1 MPVSARALAAALA
14 AALLLGAG
22 HSRAQQAP
30 PPPPVPVP
38 AGDTMVSLDF
48 QDADIT
54 EVISTI
60 AKATGKNFLYDDRV
74 RGRVTV
80 ISPEPV
86 TVDEAYR
93 VFESILAVKGFTTV
107 PAPGGVLKILPLRDA
122 KENPI
127 ETVVGERPTE
137 NRDTFITRLLPLH
150 YVKADAI
157 GDTLKPLVS
166 KEATVIPYGPTNTLI
181 LTDSAANIRRLANII
196 SEIDVSTYQQQIKL
210 IPIQYADASQLTQ
223 QLTQIFN
230 EDSGGG
236 APGQPGLRRAR
247 AVTQTPN
254 PAVPGVPGAESTG
267 VSEGEPRFIPDDRT
281 NSIVVIATKSIL
293 HEVERIITLLDYKRK
308 GAGRIHVYRL
318 KNADADEIAQTL
330 SSLASGSAGGGL
342 RPTGGGLG
350 GGLGGTRRTSLT
362 GLGGT
367 SQSPAGSALGG
378 LGTSGLSAGQASAVA
393 ELGDG
398 VRITADAPT
407 NSLIIQASAEAFAT
421 ISEVIDALDVR
432 RPQVMVEAL
441 IMEVNATPTQDLGAG
456 WITNMATKDGSI
468 IGIGSESPNGDS
480 ATGLTSGVAADLANG
495 LSNPGRFT
503 TALLGKTITIPNPDP
518 NAPAG
523 STIKVPV
530 IQGVITASAT
540 EQNANIISAPTILT
554 ADKKE
559 AEIVVGQNIPVPT
572 SRLQAA
578 TPTTDPNNPF
588 QTSQNIARQD
598 VGVTLRVTP
607 QISEG
612 DTVRLNVFQEISEVA
627 ANDSTLGPTTT
638 NRKVEN
644 TVYVRD
650 GEAVMIGGILSEL
663 QNSNENKVPWLGDI
677 PILGWAFKGTHEDG
691 RKTNLLVLLTP
702 RIVRD
707 PQDLERLT
715 VENRERFKSASAPA
729 IDLTTEEKEER
740 RKALEAGIPLPIDPN
755 PVRRE
760 LERHDQKYPVETLPQ
775 LREDAVQREQH
786 REQEIESLKKKEASG
801 SYLVQVAHFS
811 SAEEAV
817 ALLQKLMADGYDGTV
832 LSQSEQGE
840 TTHWVQL
847 GPYTNEAKAQSVA
860 RDLTASRGLPALVVV
875 AP

>member
-1 MPVSARALAAALA
+1 MHLVRAFALASALLAAALF
-14 AALLLGAG
+14 AALPSA
-22 HSRAQQAP
+22 RAQAAP
-30 PPPPVPVP
+30 PS
-38 AGDTMVSLDF
+38 GDTLVSLDF

-86 TVDEAYR
+86 SVDEAYR

-127 ETVVGERPTE
+127 ETVGGEHTPE

-157 GDTLKPLVS
+157 SETIKPLVS
-166 KEATVIPYGPTNTLI
+166 KEASVIPYGQTNTLI
-181 LTDSAANIRRLANII
+181 ITDAAANIRRLTEII
-196 SEIDVSTYQQQIKL
+196 GQIDVSTYQEQIKL
-210 IPIQYADASQLTQ
+210 IPIQYAGATQLTQ
-223 QLTQIFN
+223 QLQLIFG
-230 EDSGGG
+230 DDGGG
-236 APGQPGLRRAR
+236 TPGQPGVRRAR
-247 AVTQTPN
+247 AVQQPN
-254 PAVPGVPGAESTG
+254 PGIPGVPGADSLG
-267 VSEGEPRFIPDDRT
+267 AGASEPRFIPDERT
-281 NSIVVIATKSIL
+281 NSIVVIATKAILQSI
-293 HEVERIITLLDYKRK
+293 ERIIALLDYKRK

-330 SSLASGSAGGGL
+330 SSLASGGSGGGASGV
-342 RPTGGGLG
+342 RSST
-350 GGLGGTRRTSLT
+350 TRTSLT

-367 SQSPAGSALGG
+367 SQNAAGSALGG
-378 LGTSGLSAGQASAVA
+378 LSGLAGGGGAAGASAVA
-393 ELGDG
+393 DLGDG
-398 VRITADAPT
+398 VRVTADAPT
-407 NSLIIQASAEAFAT
+407 NSLIIQASAEAYAT
-421 ISEVIDALDVR
+421 LSEVIEALDTR

-441 IMEVNATPTQDLGAG
+441 IMEVNATPANDLGAA
-456 WITNMATKDGSI
+456 WITTMATKDGST
-468 IGIGSESPNGDS
+468 IGIGSENSS
-480 ATGLTSGVAADLANG
+480 AASSTSAAAIAAG
-495 LSNPGRFT
+495 LSNPT
-503 TALLGKTITIPNPDP
+503 TFAAALLGKTVSIPDP
-518 NAPAG
+518 NSPG
-523 STIKVPV
+523 SFIQVPW
-530 IQGVITASAT
+530 IRALITASESDKNT
-540 EQNANIISAPTILT
+540 NIISAPTILT

-578 TPTTDPNNPF
+578 GTTTDPNNPF
-588 QTSQNIARQD
+588 QTSQNISRQD

-612 DTVRLNVFQEISEVA
+612 DTVRLNVFQEISEVVPGSGA
-627 ANDSTLGPTTT
+627 ASDLGPTTT

-650 GEAVMIGGILSEL
+650 GEAVMIGGILSDILHDDE
-663 QNSNENKVPWLGDI
+663 SKVPWLGDI
-677 PILGWAFKGTHEDG
+677 PILGWLFKGTHNDG
-691 RKTNLLVLLTP
+691 RKINLIIILTP
-702 RIVRD
+702 RIVRT
-707 PQDLERLT
+707 PEDLERLT
-715 VENRERFKSASAPA
+715 VENRERFRSASAPG
-729 IDLTTEEKEER
+729 IDLSDAEKEER

-760 LERHDQKYPVETLPQ
+760 LERHDQRYPVEDLPQ
-775 LREDAVQREQH
+775 LRDESTAREKA
-786 REQEIESLKKKEASG
+786 REEEIESLKKKEAAG

-811 SAEEAV
+811 SAEDAV
-817 ALLQKLMADGYDGTV
+817 ALLQKLIADGYDGTV

-847 GPYTNEAKAQSVA
+847 GPYTNEARAQTVA
-860 RDLTASRGLPALVVV
+860 RDLNASRGLQALVVV
-875 AP
+875 EP

>member
-1 MPVSARALAAALA
+1 MHLARALALAPGLLAVALFA
-14 AALLLGAG
+14 AAPSA
-22 HSRAQQAP
+22 RAQGASP
-30 PPPPVPVP
+30 S
-38 AGDTMVSLDF
+38 ADTLVSLDF

-86 TVDEAYR
+86 SVDEAYR

-127 ETVVGERPTE
+127 ETVGGEHAAE

-157 GDTLKPLVS
+157 SETIKPLVS
-166 KEATVIPYGPTNTLI
+166 KEASVIPYGQTNTLI
-181 LTDSAANIRRLANII
+181 ITDAAANIRRLTEII
-196 SEIDVSTYQQQIKL
+196 DQIDVSTYQEQIKL
-210 IPIQYADASQLTQ
+210 IPIQFADATQLTQ
-223 QLTQIFN
+223 QLQQIFGD
-230 EDSGGG
+230 EGGSSG

-247 AVTQTPN
+247 AAQQPN
-254 PAVPGVPGAESTG
+254 PGIPGVPGADSVG
-267 VSEGEPRFIPDDRT
+267 AGASEPRFIPDERT
-281 NSIVVIATKSIL
+281 NSIVVIATKTILQSI
-293 HEVERIITLLDYKRK
+293 ERIIALLDYKRK

-330 SSLASGSAGGGL
+330 SSLASGSPGGG
-342 RPTGGGLG
+342 
-350 GGLGGTRRTSLT
+350 GTSGIRSSTTRTSLT

-367 SQSPAGSALGG
+367 SQNPAGSALSGITGG
-378 LGTSGLSAGQASAVA
+378 GGGSSAVA
-393 ELGDG
+393 DLGDG

-407 NSLIIQASAEAFAT
+407 NSLIIQANAEAYAT
-421 ISEVIDALDVR
+421 ISEVIEALDVR

-441 IMEVNATPTQDLGAG
+441 IMEVNVNPAQDLGAG
-456 WITNMATKDGSI
+456 WIYNTKVNKNIVGV
-468 IGIGSESPNGDS
+468 GSESPNGTS
-480 ATGLTSGVAADLANG
+480 SSGLTSGTMADLVTG

-503 TALLGKTITIPNPDP
+503 AALLGRTISMTDPNDPTKTIQ
-518 NAPAG
+518 
-523 STIKVPV
+523 VPV
-530 IQGVITASAT
+530 IRAIVTASQT
-540 EQNANIISAPTILT
+540 DSAPTILT

-578 TPTTDPNNPF
+578 STTTDPNNPF

-612 DTVRLNVFQEISEVA
+612 DTVRLNIFQEISEVKSS
-627 ANDSTLGPTTT
+627 DSTLGPTTT

-644 TVYVRD
+644 TVFVRD
-650 GEAVMIGGILSEL
+650 GEAVMIGGILSDV
-663 QNSNENKVPWLGDI
+663 QNESENKVPWLGDI
-677 PILGWAFKGTHEDG
+677 PILGWAFKGTHSDA
-691 RKTNLLVLLTP
+691 RKINLLVVLTP

-707 PQDLERLT
+707 PQDLERIT
-715 VENRERFKSASAPA
+715 VESRERFKSASAPA
-729 IDLTTEEKEER
+729 VDLSDEEKEER

-760 LERHDQKYPVETLPQ
+760 LERHDQRYPVEQLPE
-775 LREDAVQREQH
+775 LREQSLAREKA
-786 REQEIESLKKKEASG
+786 REEEIETLKKKEAAG

-811 SAEEAV
+811 SAEDAV
-817 ALLQKLMADGYDGTV
+817 ALLQKLIGDGYDGTV
-832 LSQSEQGE
+832 FSQSEQGQ

-847 GPYTNEAKAQSVA
+847 GPYTNEAKAQTVA
-860 RDLTASRGLPALVVV
+860 RDLNASRGLQALVVIE
-875 AP
+875 P

>member
-1 MPVSARALAAALA
+1 MPVARRFL
-14 AALLLGAG
+14 ALLCLLALVAG
-22 HSRAQQAP
+22 NGQSLAQQAP
-30 PPPPVPVP
+30 PPPPAS
-38 AGDTMVSLDF
+38 AGGETMVSLDF

-86 TVDEAYR
+86 TTDEAYR
-93 VFESILAVKGFTTV
+93 VFESILSVKGFTTV
-107 PAPGGVLKILPLRDA
+107 PAPGGVMKILPLRDA

-127 ETVVGERPTE
+127 DTVTGERTTE

-150 YVKADAI
+150 YVKAEAI
-157 GDTLKPLVS
+157 SDTIKPLVS
-166 KEATVIPYGPTNTLI
+166 KEASVIPYGQTNTLI
-181 LTDSAANIRRLANII
+181 ITDAAANIRRLTEII
-196 SEIDVSTYQQQIKL
+196 AQIDVSTYQEQIKL
-210 IPIQYADASQLTQ
+210 IPIQFADAQQLTQ
-223 QLTQIFN
+223 QLQQIFGD
-230 EDSGGG
+230 EGGSSSPG

-247 AVTQTPN
+247 AAVQQPN
-254 PAVPGVPGAESTG
+254 PGVPGVPGGDVVGPGAS
-267 VSEGEPRFIPDDRT
+267 EPRFIPDERT
-281 NSIVVIATKSIL
+281 NAIVVIATKSVL
-293 HEVERIITLLDYKRK
+293 HEIERIITLLDFKRK

-330 SSLASGSAGGGL
+330 SSLATGQPGAGGGSFN
-342 RPTGGGLG
+342 RSGTG
-350 GGLGGTRRTSLT
+350 TTRTSLT

-367 SQSPAGSALGG
+367 SQNAAGSSLGGGALGS
-378 LGTSGLSAGQASAVA
+378 SGLTGGGSSTVA

-407 NSLIIQASAEAFAT
+407 NSLIILASAEAFAT
-421 ISEVIDALDVR
+421 LSEVIDALDVR

-441 IMEVNATPTQDLGAG
+441 IMEVNSNPSQDLGLG
-456 WITNMATKDGSI
+456 WIANMKTKDGGVL
-468 IGIGSESPNGDS
+468 GIGSESPNGAS
-480 ATGLTSGVAADLANG
+480 ASGLTSATSADLANG

-503 TALLGKTITIPNPDP
+503 AALLGKTIAITDP
-518 NAPAG
+518 NG
-523 STIKVPV
+523 VVHNVPV
-530 IQGVITASAT
+530 IQGLITASAS
-540 EQNANIISAPTILT
+540 EGNVNIISAPTILT

-578 TPTTDPNNPF
+578 STTTDPNNPF

-612 DTVRLNVFQEISEVA
+612 DTVRLNVFQEISEVQP
-627 ANDSTLGPTTT
+627 DPDPTLGPTTT

-650 GEAVMIGGILSEL
+650 GEAVMIGGILSDK
-663 QNSNENKVPWLGDI
+663 QNDSENKVPWLGDI
-677 PILGWAFKGTHEDG
+677 PILGWAFKGTHTDN
-691 RKTNLLVLLTP
+691 RKINLLVILTP

-707 PQDLERLT
+707 PLDLERLT

-729 IDLTTEEKEER
+729 IDLTPEEKEER

-760 LERHDQKYPVETLPQ
+760 LERHDQRYPVEQLPE
-775 LREDAVQREQH
+775 LRDQSIQREKD
-786 REQEIESLKKKEASG
+786 RALEIESLKKKEASG
-801 SYLVQVAHFS
+801 SYLVQVAHFA
-811 SAEEAV
+811 SAQEAV
-817 ALLQKLMADGYDGTV
+817 DLLQKLIADGYDGTV
-832 LSQSEQGE
+832 FSQSEQGE

-847 GPYTNEAKAQSVA
+847 GPYTSEAKAQAIA
-860 RDLTASRGLPALVVV
+860 RDLSASKGLSALVVV
-875 AP
+875 EP

>member
-1 MPVSARALAAALA
+1 MHLGRASLARVLAAAVLLA
-14 AALLLGAG
+14 GAVA
-22 HSRAQQAP
+22 RAQNSP
-30 PPPPVPVP
+30 PPPP
-38 AGDTMVSLDF
+38 AGAGGETLVSLDF

-54 EVISTI
+54 EVISSI

-127 ETVVGERPTE
+127 NTVTGGEQAE

-157 GDTLKPLVS
+157 SDTLKPLVS
-166 KEATVIPYGPTNTLI
+166 KEASVIAYGPTNTLI
-181 LTDSAANIRRLANII
+181 ITDSSANIVRLSEII
-196 SEIDVSTYQQQIKL
+196 DQIDVSTYQEQVKL
-210 IPIQYADASQLTQ
+210 IPIQYADAQALTQ
-223 QLTQIFN
+223 QLQAIFTEQGAN
-230 EDSGGG
+230 GPGGNRG
-236 APGQPGLRRAR
+236 VR
-247 AVTQTPN
+247 AVAAPQPA
-254 PAVPGVPGAESTG
+254 AVPGVPGSDTVIGSA
-267 VSEGEPRFIPDDRT
+267 GEPRFIPDIRT
-281 NSIVVIATKSIL
+281 NSIVVIATKAVL
-293 HEVERIITLLDYKRK
+293 HEIERIVGLLDYKRK

-330 SSLASGSAGGGL
+330 SSLASGTPGGGRL
-342 RPTGGGLG
+342 GGGLG
-350 GGLGGTRRTSLT
+350 GGTTRTSLT
-362 GLGGT
+362 GGLGG
-367 SQSPAGSALGG
+367 SGLSGLGGQSGTNPAGSALGG
-378 LGTSGLSAGQASAVA
+378 LGGGLGGSSAVA

-398 VRITADAPT
+398 VRVTSDPPT

-421 ISEVIDALDVR
+421 ISEVIEALDVR

-441 IMEVNATPTQDLGAG
+441 VMEVDATPSNDLGAA
-456 WITNMATKDGSI
+456 WITSMATKDGSSVSVGSSNGI
-468 IGIGSESPNGDS
+468 DPNTIAAIGSIAQGGASVGNF
-480 ATGLTSGVAADLANG
+480 AA
-495 LSNPGRFT
+495 
-503 TALLGKTITIPNPDP
+503 ALLGRTVSIPDP
-518 NAPAG
+518 NNPG
-523 STIKVPV
+523 QFIQVPWIRALV
-530 IQGVITASAT
+530 TAAESR
-540 EQNANIISAPTILT
+540 QDINIISAPTILT

-578 TPTTDPNNPF
+578 AATTDPNNPF

-612 DTVRLNVFQEISEVA
+612 DTVRLNVYQEISQVHS
-627 ANDSTLGPTTT
+627 NDSTLGPTTT

-650 GEAVMIGGILSEL
+650 GEAVMIGGILSDN
-663 QNSNENKVPWLGDI
+663 QNETESKVPWLGDI
-677 PILGWAFKGTHEDG
+677 PFLGWAFKGTHSDAS
-691 RKTNLLVLLTP
+691 KINLFIVLTP

-707 PQDLERLT
+707 PDDLQRLT
-715 VENRERFKSASAPA
+715 VENRERFRSASAPA
-729 IDLTTEEKEER
+729 LDLSDQDKEER
-740 RKALEAGIPLPIDPN
+740 AKALQAGVPLPIDPN

-760 LERHDQKYPVETLPQ
+760 LERHDQRYPVEELPA
-775 LREDAVQREQH
+775 LRQEAIDHEKQRSS
-786 REQEIESLKKKEASG
+786 EIEEMKKKEAAG
-801 SYLVQVAHFS
+801 SYLVQVAHFA

-817 ALLQKLMADGYDGTV
+817 ALLQKLISQGYDGTV
-832 LSQSEQGE
+832 FSQSQQGE
-840 TTHWVQL
+840 TIHWVQL
-847 GPYTNEAKAQSVA
+847 GPYTNQAKAQAVA
-860 RDLTASRGLPALVVV
+860 RDVNASQGLQSLVVIE
-875 AP
+875 P

>member
-1 MPVSARALAAALA
+1 MSLVRTLALSALAALLVATA
-14 AALLLGAG
+14 AQA
-22 HSRAQQAP
+22 QAP
-30 PPPPVPVP
+30 AP
-38 AGDTMVSLDF
+38 AASPTGETLVSLDF

-127 ETVVGERPTE
+127 ETVGGERTAE

-150 YVKADAI
+150 YVKADQI
-157 GDTLKPLVS
+157 SETIKPLVS
-166 KEATVIPYGPTNTLI
+166 KEASVIPYGQTNTLI
-181 LTDSAANIRRLANII
+181 ITDAAANIRRLTEII
-196 SEIDVSTYQQQIKL
+196 AQIDVSTYQEQIKL
-210 IPIQYADASQLTQ
+210 IPIQFADATQLTQ
-223 QLTQIFN
+223 QLQQIFTD
-230 EDSGGG
+230 EGGG
-236 APGQPGLRRAR
+236 GSPGQPGLRRAR
-247 AVTQTPN
+247 AAVQQPN
-254 PAVPGVPGAESTG
+254 PGIPGVPAGDSVGAGAS
-267 VSEGEPRFIPDDRT
+267 EPRFIPDERT
-281 NSIVVIATKSIL
+281 NSIVVIATKTILQSI
-293 HEVERIITLLDYKRK
+293 ERIIALLDYKRK

-330 SSLASGSAGGGL
+330 SSLASGSPGGGTSGL
-342 RPTGGGLG
+342 RSST
-350 GGLGGTRRTSLT
+350 TRTSLT

-367 SQSPAGSALGG
+367 TQTPAGGALGG
-378 LGTSGLSAGQASAVA
+378 LAGGGSAVASAVA

-398 VRITADAPT
+398 VRVTADAPT
-407 NSLIIQASAEAFAT
+407 NSLIIQASAEAYAT
-421 ISEVIDALDVR
+421 LSEVIEALDTR

-441 IMEVNATPTQDLGAG
+441 IMEVNATPQNDLGAA
-456 WITNMATKDGSI
+456 WITTMATTNGSTV
-468 IGIGSESPNGDS
+468 GIGSENSS
-480 ATGLTSGVAADLANG
+480 AGSSTAVGGIAQGLTNPTTFAA
-495 LSNPGRFT
+495 
-503 TALLGKTITIPNPDP
+503 ALLGKTVSIPDP
-518 NAPAG
+518 NNPG
-523 STIKVPV
+523 KFLEVPWIKAL
-530 IQGVITASAT
+530 ITASESDKNT
-540 EQNANIISAPTILT
+540 NIISAPTILT

-578 TPTTDPNNPF
+578 GTTTDPNNPF
-588 QTSQNIARQD
+588 QTSQNISRQD

-612 DTVRLNVFQEISEVA
+612 DTVRLNVFQEISEVVPGSGA
-627 ANDSTLGPTTT
+627 VSDLGPTTT

-650 GEAVMIGGILSEL
+650 GEAVMIGGILSEV
-663 QNSNENKVPWLGDI
+663 QHDDETKVPWLGDI
-677 PILGWAFKGTHEDG
+677 PILGWAFKGTHTDSN
-691 RKTNLLVLLTP
+691 KINLIIVLTP

-715 VENRERFKSASAPA
+715 VENRERFKSASSPGM
-729 IDLTTEEKEER
+729 DLSEEEKEER

-760 LERHDQKYPVETLPQ
+760 LERHDQRYPVEDLPA
-775 LREDAVQREQH
+775 LREQSVEREKARQ
-786 REQEIESLKKKEASG
+786 EEIEALKKKEASG

-817 ALLQKLMADGYDGTV
+817 ELLQKLIGDGYDGTV
-832 LSQSEQGE
+832 FSQSEQGQ

-847 GPYTNEAKAQSVA
+847 GPYTNEAKAQTVA
-860 RDLTASRGLPALVVV
+860 RDLNASRGLQALVVV
-875 AP
+875 EP